1 MALIKCPQCGN
12 MVSDRSVRCPRCGCP
27 TSNPV
32 TQYRNEYDVATS
44 PQPMYETGHNSSN
57 GSNKWLY
64 VIIGLLLAAVTGGVF
79 WLLTRSDE
87 NRETQQKVEQSEKE
101 TETVVNQP
109 QQETQRTERS
119 TTKQTIPSR
128 EQKTTRE
135 KPKQRIVDGDIS
147 LSGAIQGPERYIF
160 DMNLNVH
167 DDNSVGGT
175 YIVRNGANQTVYLKG
190 SYNEDNSSVT
200 IYEYDAYDRKTGYYF
215 TGSLRANNSNDTHR
229 RSYSFGG
236 RYKKNGTKVN
246 WAFHAES
253 Y

>member
-1 MALIKCPQCGN
+1 M
-12 MVSDRSVRCPRCGCP
+12 
-27 TSNPV
+27 SNPV
-32 TQYRNEYDVATS
+32 TQYRNEYDVVTS
-44 PQPMYETGHNSSN
+44 PQPMYETVHNRSN
-57 GSNKWLY
+57 RSNKWLY

-128 EQKTTRE
+128 EQKKTRE

-147 LSGAIQGPERYIF
+147 LSGAIQGPDRYIF
-160 DMNLNVH
+160 DMNLDVH
-167 DDNSVGGT
+167 ADYVSGT
-175 YIVRNGANQTVYLKG
+175 YVVRNGANQTVYLKG

-215 TGSLRANNSNDTHR
+215 TGSLRAKNSNETHR
-229 RSYSFGG
+229 HGGYSFEGW
-236 RYKKNGTKVN
+236 YKKNGTKVN